1 MGGIIL
7 RIKKKGK
14 RYPVPRMENL
24 YRDVGVTVCRENN
37 LELGTRNLEPGTPA
51 AGWRL
56 EARGWIG
63 SIQLR
68 ITN

>member
-37 LELGTRNLEPGTPA
+37 LELGTRNLELQPQAGVWGPA
-51 AGWRL
+51 FA
-56 EARGWIG
+56 
-63 SIQLR
+63 
-68 ITN
+68 